1 MDSIPV
7 DTDREIT
14 LPVNTFTKTIYTFLE
29 WVRGNDGSVENA
41 DQSTFAM
48 ETSDAPLFAK
58 VGVTQTELEWMIAEE
73 EDVTSVDTSGIT
85 DMSSLLM
92 DNDTFNQDISGWDV
106 SSVTNHEYFSYES
119 SLRPEYH
126 PSWNDKA
133 DATLPYRQRARPIF
147 LLSLSLRFLMRSY

>member
-58 VGVTQTELEWMIAEE
+58 VGVTQTELE
-73 EDVTSVDTSGIT
+73 
-85 DMSSLLM
+85 
-92 DNDTFNQDISGWDV
+92 
-106 SSVTNHEYFSYES
+106 
-119 SLRPEYH
+119 
-126 PSWNDKA
+126 
-133 DATLPYRQRARPIF
+133 
-147 LLSLSLRFLMRSY
+147 